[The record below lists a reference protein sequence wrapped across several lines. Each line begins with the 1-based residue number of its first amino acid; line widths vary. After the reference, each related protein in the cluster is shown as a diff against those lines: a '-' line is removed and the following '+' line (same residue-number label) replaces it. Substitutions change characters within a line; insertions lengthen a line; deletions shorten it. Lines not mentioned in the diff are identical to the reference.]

1 MCIVRMGLCVYC
13 QDGALYI
20 VRNPGSVCI
29 VRMGLCV
36 YCQDGA
42 LCVLSGWGSVCIVRM
57 GLCIL
62 SGTQALC
69 VLSGWG
75 SVCIVR
81 MGLCVYCQD
90 GALCVLSGWGSE
102 CIVRMGLC
110 VYCQDLSQNLESH
123 QQFTPHFVSSLYILS
138 IHSTLPQITLTAP
151 VHPKLS
157 QLTPLTQFMLPRFIP
172 HCLSSPYSV

>member
-13 QDGALYI
+13 QDGALC
-20 VRNPGSVCI
+20 VLSGWGCVCI

-42 LCVLSGWGSVCIVRM
+42 LCVLSGWGCVCIVRM

-75 SVCIVR
+75 SVC
-81 MGLCVYCQD
+81 
-90 GALCVLSGWGSE
+90 VLSGWGSV

-123 QQFTPHFVSSLYILS
+123 QQFTAHFVSSLYILS